1 MRNFIIILILCFFFQ
16 SCVKCYKEKDYS
28 FSRENIE
35 EKIQITGINDS
46 YIIGSE
52 LSLQINKETVS
63 TGLYLQKIEIYYQDT
78 LLGIIEINKKVL
90 DKSSE
95 MEYTS
100 TGDIIERIE
109 LREKLIEILEKNE
122 FKLKI
127 NENYM
132 SEIIRFKYEFY
143 DIIQKQTYETTIHY
157 RLSKHEKGCRR
168 WMPSR

>member
-1 MRNFIIILILCFFFQ
+1 MGTKFD
-16 SCVKCYKEKDYS
+16 K
-28 FSRENIE
+28 
-35 EKIQITGINDS
+35 
-46 YIIGSE
+46 
-52 LSLQINKETVS
+52 TV
-63 TGLYLQKIEIYYQDT
+63 
-78 LLGIIEINKKVL
+78 
-90 DKSSE
+90 

-100 TGDIIERIE
+100 TGDIIERIK

-122 FKLKI
+122 GKLKI

-168 WMPSR
+168 WIPSR